1 MTLKQFFV
9 ALFACVALSQ
19 VGLRCAH
26 AETAYDITLEDAYG
40 NPLPAF
46 AHRGT
51 RYAMGENGERY
62 NIRIHNRTGQR
73 VEAVVTVDGRDVV
86 SGRVG
91 DYKQE
96 RGYILPAWGSVLIE
110 GFRTSHAEVAS
121 FRFSAPGDSYSARMG
136 TPENVGVIGAAFF
149 PEASPRP
156 RPRIPLPVA
165 PYPES
170 REGPRRENSGM
181 GTGSS
186 APAAADAAAKPRR
199 SAAQKSANAPVLEYE
214 GDSESASNIG
224 TEYGESRDSYV
235 SEVHFR
241 RARQS
246 SPAEIAIVR
255 YDDEAGLRARGIDT
269 RPWERQPRVSS
280 APPSA
285 FPLNRF
291 APPPPR
297 RY

>member
-9 ALFACVALSQ
+9 ALFACVAISQ

-26 AETAYDITLEDAYG
+26 AEPAYDITLEDAYG

-62 NIRIHNRTGQR
+62 NIRIHNRTAQR

-91 DYKQE
+91 DYKNE

-110 GFRTSHAEVAS
+110 GFRTSHSEVAS
-121 FRFSAPGDSYSARMG
+121 FRFSAPSDSYSARMG

-149 PEASPRP
+149 PEASRP
-156 RPRIPLPVA
+156 RPPVRIPLPVS
-165 PYPES
+165 PYS
-170 REGPRRENSGM
+170 EGRSDARRERSSSPAGASSA
-181 GTGSS
+181 TES
-186 APAAADAAAKPRR
+186 APAPKRADRAKA
-199 SAAQKSANAPVLEYE
+199 SAGAPLDSYANESA
-214 GDSESASNIG
+214 SASNIG

-241 RARQS
+241 RAHPN
-246 SPAEIAIVR
+246 SPAELAVIR
-255 YDDEAGLRARGIDT
+255 YDDEAGLRAHGIDT
-269 RPWERQPRVSS
+269 RPWERQPRAETV
-280 APPSA
+280 APSA
-285 FPLNRF
+285 FPVNRF